1 MTENQIQNLLDI
13 HEVQTTEFKRSTSER
28 EEICKTICAFANT
41 DGGVILVGV
50 NNDRTLSKVE
60 FSDTSQTEITNLFVS
75 FDPALT
81 RLISLKK
88 QAFKSF
94 YILVVEVQKSEIDYH
109 CYKDDCFQRVG
120 ASNKKI
126 SKEEYFYKRSKSK
139 KEDWSDQ
146 ICKCATIED
155 LDSEAVLVLRKKMQN
170 AKNNKEF
177 ATIEL
182 TNLLNRVGL
191 ADGNKLNNSCMIF
204 LGKAEFTNKNYID
217 KNKISWTY
225 RDEANRIEE
234 RLDLDII
241 QKPFILL
248 LPIVLEQ
255 INRFNT
261 VLQDLDIFREDIR
274 QYDNKAVEEV
284 LVNAIAHRDW
294 EIPLWIE
301 VVQTPK
307 SLEIRN
313 PGEFLADWDKVLE
326 SNQKPAY
333 KNPTMV
339 NFLNNIKLMEREGD
353 GLRKVYKAQVSKGLK
368 VKVRQL
374 TGASD
379 RVDLI
384 LTGKVENIDF
394 AKNLMKRNEDI
405 GVNELIILE
414 KIANGKNVLNKDISL
429 VEYESIKNYTK
440 LHGISGT
447 IKLKP
452 VLQNANTEQIIK
464 TASMQTLKQHILDHA
479 RNNKDNNGKY
489 LEFTNDDI
497 YYKLKC
503 NKSTIRTILAKA
515 TKDLSLIKIANG
527 KYKHNNRSRTANNA
541 N

>member
-13 HEVQTTEFKRSTSER
+13 HEVQTTEFKRSTGER
-28 EEICKTICAFANT
+28 EEICKTICAFANA

-60 FSDTSQTEITNLFVS
+60 FSETSQTEVTNLFVN

-88 QAFKSF
+88 QMFKES
-94 YILVVEVQKSEIDYH
+94 YLLVIEVQKSEIDYH

-126 SKEEYFYKRSKSK
+126 SKEEYFYKRSKSRT
-139 KEDWSDQ
+139 EDWSDQ
-146 ICKCATIED
+146 ICERATIKD
-155 LDSEAVLVLRKKMQN
+155 LDPEAVMVLRQKMQN
-170 AKNNKEF
+170 AKDNKEF

-191 ADGNKLNNSCMIF
+191 ANGDKLNNSCMIF
-204 LGKAEFTNKNYID
+204 LGKAEFTNRHYID

-248 LPIVLEQ
+248 LPIVLKQ

-274 QYDNKAVEEV
+274 QYDEKAVEEV

-294 EIPLWIE
+294 EIPPWIE

-394 AKNLMKRNEDI
+394 AKFILQRRNEMDI
-405 GVNELIILE
+405 ETLRVLE
-414 KIANGKNVLNKDISL
+414 KICEGKDVLDIDINQKEYSLVKDITFLSKRGNHIN
-429 VEYESIKNYTK
+429 IKK
-440 LHGISGT
+440 
-447 IKLKP
+447 
-452 VLQNANTEQIIK
+452 
-464 TASMQTLKQHILDHA
+464 HILQDGGVYEKEFTTRHITGDTIQTIIIDFA
-479 RNNKDNNGKY
+479 KKNKSGFSTSQIYDVLSGKRKTSIRVILSQMANCGSLIRISQGNYKINNK
-489 LEFTNDDI
+489 
-497 YYKLKC
+497 
-503 NKSTIRTILAKA
+503 TI
-515 TKDLSLIKIANG
+515 
-527 KYKHNNRSRTANNA
+527 
-541 N
+541 